1 MIRNLDDIRKLPQG
15 VKASIAF
22 FIANIINKGIAYITT
37 PLYTRILTD
46 DEFGKTSVFLTW
58 LQIFGIIAMFCLQW
72 GVFNNG
78 MVDYPDKRDEYSYSM
93 LILSNIITLCFSGIL
108 LCLYPLVKEMLD
120 ISLPLIILMCVIFLF
135 QPAYNFWMAKQR
147 YELKYKFLV
156 LWSILSAVISPLAA
170 IICIKCFPGHRLYA
184 RLFGA
189 EVVLIILY
197 IGFYFYIG
205 YRASFKLDTKYWKA
219 ALLFNLPLIPHY
231 LSTYLLGS
239 ADRIMISKIIN
250 DSATAYYSV
259 AYSVASIAIIIW
271 TAANSSLIPYTYE
284 KCKVKDYRSISNVT
298 LPIMAVFGVACIFI
312 ILLAPEVVAIMSPK
326 SFREA
331 IYVIPPIVGGVFF
344 QVHYYIYANVLYYY
358 KKSKY
363 VMIGSITATLLNIVL
378 NYIFINEYGFIAAG
392 YTTIFCYFV
401 QALIDY
407 FAMKKVVG
415 ESVYNMKVIAA
426 MSVGIVVISLV
437 SNLTYDYLIIRY
449 VIAAVIVALGV
460 IYRKKLMS
468 LFAGMKKGKKNE
480 S

>member
-1 MIRNLDDIRKLPQG
+1 
-15 VKASIAF
+15 
-22 FIANIINKGIAYITT
+22 
-37 PLYTRILTD
+37 
-46 DEFGKTSVFLTW
+46 
-58 LQIFGIIAMFCLQW
+58 
-72 GVFNNG
+72 
-78 MVDYPDKRDEYSYSM
+78 
-93 LILSNIITLCFSGIL
+93 
-108 LCLYPLVKEMLD
+108 
-120 ISLPLIILMCVIFLF
+120 
-135 QPAYNFWMAKQR
+135 
-147 YELKYKFLV
+147 
-156 LWSILSAVISPLAA
+156 
-170 IICIKCFPGHRLYA
+170 
-184 RLFGA
+184 
-189 EVVLIILY
+189 
-197 IGFYFYIG
+197 
-205 YRASFKLDTKYWKA
+205 
-219 ALLFNLPLIPHY
+219 
-231 LSTYLLGS
+231 
-239 ADRIMISKIIN
+239 
-250 DSATAYYSV
+250 
-259 AYSVASIAIIIW
+259 
-271 TAANSSLIPYTYE
+271 
-284 KCKVKDYRSISNVT
+284 
-298 LPIMAVFGVACIFI
+298 
-312 ILLAPEVVAIMSPK
+312 MSPK